1 MLVIKE
7 KLAYHIKIVFSLEG
21 KKSKAP
27 TLPTIHF
34 SLRGEIGV
42 RLPAKIV
49 CHDINDLFLLARL
62 FLQKPFLRQ
71 GCARLHW

>member
-1 MLVIKE
+1 MYFLSRE
-7 KLAYHIKIVFSLEG
+7 KNLRLQHCR
-21 KKSKAP
+21 
-27 TLPTIHF
+27 TIHF
-34 SLRGEIGV
+34 SLREEMGV

-49 CHDINDLFLLARL
+49 CHDINNLFLLARL